1 LILRNGAETDVG
13 GGLNAEFEVRP
24 AVQTALGR
32 VCEPDDVGRNVA
44 SLLSA
49 DCVWINGQT
58 IEITG
63 GYVI

>member
-13 GGLNAEFEVRP
+13 GGLNAEFEARL
-24 AVQTALGR
+24 AAQTALGR
-32 VCEPDDVGRNVA
+32 VGEPDDVGRNVA